1 MKLLEKSIKSH
12 KPDLDK
18 SVLRTPKSQPTK
30 KNNNTKLDL
39 IISRKFYVFRI
50 LLRRLQE
57 RARITHK
64 LGKYI

>member
-30 KNNNTKLDL
+30 KK
-39 IISRKFYVFRI
+39 II
-50 LLRRLQE
+50 LNW
-57 RARITHK
+57 T
-64 LGKYI
+64 